1 VTAMKALEELCEA
14 YAEDFGADGYDQRD
28 MIDFVV
34 GNTLQPDLDA
44 LAQKNGI
51 GIDSL
56 IAWYEGRAAYL
67 RRLMPSM
74 VEHGVEPGA
83 PSEEQRARRG
93 KVR

>member
-1 VTAMKALEELCEA
+1 MKALEELCEA
-14 YAEDFGADGYDQRD
+14 YAHEFAADGYDQRD

-34 GNTLQPDLDA
+34 NNTLQPDLDA

-67 RRLMPSM
+67 TRMKDSM
-74 VEHGVEPGA
+74 IEHGVEPGA
-83 PSEEQRARRG
+83 PTEEQRARRG